1 MLAGDSI
8 ETQRGAW
15 TFGGNVADTFV
26 THAER
31 SIPLYHQG
39 HALICRLSDFFMLP
53 GSVGYELGTSTGQ
66 LIKHL
71 AEHNAHKEGVRWIG
85 VDRERGMLDKARE
98 HTRGIDNIEFVCEEL
113 ATVNLDKSSMIASY
127 YTMQF
132 VPPRLRQD
140 VFNKIYESLEWGGA
154 LVMFEKVRGPD
165 ARFQDILSALYND
178 FKVDN
183 NFNADEIINKS
194 ASLRGVMEP
203 FSTQGNIE
211 LLNRAG
217 FKDIVTVF
225 KYICFEGFIAIK

>member
-113 ATVNLDKSSMIASY
+113 ATVNLEKSSMIASY

-154 LVMFEKVRGPD
+154 HL
-165 ARFQDILSALYND
+165 L
-178 FKVDN
+178 
-183 NFNADEIINKS
+183 
-194 ASLRGVMEP
+194 EP
-203 FSTQGNIE
+203 HE
-211 LLNRAG
+211 RATP
-217 FKDIVTVF
+217 F
-225 KYICFEGFIAIK
+225 